1 MTKNKSV
8 IVVGGGAA
16 GLMSAIHSAWSG
28 AEVIIFEKNS
38 RPARKVLITGKGR
51 CNVTNNCSIETVM
64 NNTPTNPK
72 FLYSALNRFSPEDT
86 MSFFE
91 MLGVELKTERGNR
104 VFPVSDKAKDIADA
118 LINCAESAGC
128 SIYEKNIKSLII
140 ENNTI
145 KGVKDSNGVEY
156 FADSV
161 ILACGGASY
170 PKTGSDG
177 YGYVL
182 ARQAGHTVTK
192 IKPSLVPLES
202 IESYCCDMMGLSL
215 RNIKIDLLDTKT
227 EKTIYSDFGE
237 LLFTHFG
244 LSGPIVLS
252 ASSHIKEM
260 ESGRY
265 KIIID
270 LKPAL
275 SEEQLDARILR
286 DFSEFKNKDFIN
298 SLGKLLPQKMIPVII
313 SLSGISEHKKCNEIT
328 RAERHELLKLIKAF
342 PITIKAFR
350 PIAEAIVTSGGVSVK
365 EISCNRNIIGMY
377 KIHPFPGIYPLKQ
390 SSFQLPDR
398 IPPHMRHFTT
408 VCKLL
413 HFHRKD
419 TQSPCIFFFRK
430 PAHQLHPQTNSQYG
444 HFQLWDYPI

>member
-1 MTKNKSV
+1 MFIKKAERMTLLTKNKSV

-16 GLMSAIHSAWSG
+16 GLMAGIHSAWSG
-28 AEVIIFEKNS
+28 AEVIIFEKNP

-145 KGVKDSNGVEY
+145 KGVKDSNGIEY

-202 IESYCCDMMGLSL
+202 IESYCRDMMGLSL

-260 ESGRY
+260 KSGRY

-313 SLSGISEHKKCNEIT
+313 SLSGIAEHKKCNEIT
-328 RAERHELLKLIKAF
+328 KEERRRLLELIKAF

-350 PIAEAIVTSGGVSVK
+350 PIAEAIVTSGGVSIK
-365 EISCNRNIIGMY
+365 EISSKTMESKLVKGLYFAGELIDIDAYTGGFN
-377 KIHPFPGIYPLKQ
+377 L
-390 SSFQLPDR
+390 QLA
-398 IPPHMRHFTT
+398 FATGVVAGESAT
-408 VCKLL
+408 E
-413 HFHRKD
+413 
-419 TQSPCIFFFRK
+419 
-430 PAHQLHPQTNSQYG
+430 
-444 HFQLWDYPI
+444 

>member
-1 MTKNKSV
+1 MTLLTKNKSV
-8 IVVGGGAA
+8 IVVGGGVA

-28 AEVIIFEKNS
+28 AEVIIFEKNP

-86 MSFFE
+86 MNFFE

-118 LINCAESAGC
+118 LISCAESAGC

-328 RAERHELLKLIKAF
+328 RAERHRLLELIKAF

-365 EISCNRNIIGMY
+365 EISSKTMESKLVKGLYFAGELIDIDAYTGGFN
-377 KIHPFPGIYPLKQ
+377 L
-390 SSFQLPDR
+390 QLAFATGVVAGESAA
-398 IPPHMRHFTT
+398 M
-408 VCKLL
+408 
-413 HFHRKD
+413 
-419 TQSPCIFFFRK
+419 
-430 PAHQLHPQTNSQYG
+430 
-444 HFQLWDYPI
+444 